1 MVKKTKRSPKR
12 GKAKRKPVQH
22 PRESEV
28 ITDSVESILEA
39 IHHENLRYF
48 EHAAEVENNNE
59 DVVPRDCVPI
69 TADVRNYDF
78 ASLIATQK
86 KVKKRLFDVIMMD
99 PPW

>member
-1 MVKKTKRSPKR
+1 MVKKRKTSPKG
-12 GKAKRKPVQH
+12 GKAKRKPTTH

-39 IHHENLRYF
+39 IHTENLRYF
-48 EHAAEVENNNE
+48 EHAAEVDNLDE
-59 DVVPRDCVPI
+59 DIVPPDCIPI

-78 ASLIATQK
+78 ATLIDTHLD
-86 KVKKRLFDVIMMD
+86 VKKKLFDVIMMD